1 MPSLSRLQRAC
12 GNHQLREHWAQ
23 IARHRIAVSPGRA
36 DWRKSAPITASPP
49 IRLAARDHYLTGGP
63 IPAPYEENDH
73 VQDCFGPRF
82 RDGRHLRRSGV
93 CCSHDLRTQHN
104 AVRQLRHLDRPI
116 LRLTRD
122 ESGQTPGTGAAPTS
136 RKSEGYRSRS
146 TNDRRVA
153 GVRACCCSN
162 RWPLPPRLSD
172 SDAAHSMRRGP
183 ASPRASTTHC
193 PG

>member
-1 MPSLSRLQRAC
+1 MPSLPRLQRAC
-12 GNHQLREHWAQ
+12 GNHQLREHCSHT
-23 IARHRIAVSPGRA
+23 ARHRIEACRGRP
-36 DWRKSAPITASPP
+36 DWRISTNHRKPGNPSAP
-49 IRLAARDHYLTGGP
+49 RDHYFVGEP
-63 IPAPYEENDH
+63 VPAPYEENDH

-93 CCSHDLRTQHN
+93 CGSHDLRTQHN

-146 TNDRRVA
+146 TKRSPS
-153 GVRACCCSN
+153 GGSTGLLLH
-162 RWPLPPRLSD
+162 RW
-172 SDAAHSMRRGP
+172 AAP
-183 ASPRASTTHC
+183 ASPS
-193 PG
+193 

>member
-1 MPSLSRLQRAC
+1 MRSLPRLQRTC
-12 GNHQLREHWAQ
+12 GNHQLREHCAQTAAPHRSVSRPSRLAQ
-23 IARHRIAVSPGRA
+23 ISTNHRKPANPSGARN
-36 DWRKSAPITASPP
+36 
-49 IRLAARDHYLTGGP
+49 HYFTGEP

-122 ESGQTPGTGAAPTS
+122 ESVKRRAPALCRRPANLKATD
-136 RKSEGYRSRS
+136 RVRP
-146 TNDRRVA
+146 NDRRVA
-153 GVRACCCSN
+153 GVRACCCN
-162 RWPLPPRLSD
+162 RWPLPPRLPD
-172 SDAAHSMRRGP
+172 RDAAHSMRRGP
-183 ASPRASTTHC
+183 TGPRAPTTHC

>member
-1 MPSLSRLQRAC
+1 MRSLPRLQRAC
-12 GNHQLREHWAQ
+12 GNHQLRKHCAQ
-23 IARHRIAVSPGRA
+23 SARHRIAWPCRLAQISA
-36 DWRKSAPITASPP
+36 NHRKPANPSAP
-49 IRLAARDHYLTGGP
+49 RDHYLIGRP
-63 IPAPYEENDH
+63 VPAPYEENDH

-122 ESGQTPGTGAAPTS
+122 ESGQPPGTGAVPTS
-136 RKSEGYRSRS
+136 VNLKATDRVRP
-146 TNDRRVA
+146 NDRRVA
-153 GVRACCCSN
+153 GIQACCCN
-162 RWPLPPRLSD
+162 RWPLPPRLPD
-172 SDAAHSMRRGP
+172 RDAAHSTCRGP
-183 ASPRASTTHC
+183 TGPRAPTTHC

>member
-12 GNHQLREHWAQ
+12 GNHQLREHCAQSARCRIAWPSRLAQ
-23 IARHRIAVSPGRA
+23 ISTNHRKPANPPGARN
-36 DWRKSAPITASPP
+36 
-49 IRLAARDHYLTGGP
+49 HYLTGGP
-63 IPAPYEENDH
+63 IPAPFEENDH

-93 CCSHDLRTQHN
+93 CCSHDLRIQHN

>member
-1 MPSLSRLQRAC
+1 MLADRTAP
-12 GNHQLREHWAQ
+12 
-23 IARHRIAVSPGRA
+23 HRTGSPGGS
-36 DWRKSAPITASPP
+36 DWRKSPPITASPP
-49 IRLAARDHYLTGGP
+49 IRLPHASTISIGRP

-82 RDGRHLRRSGV
+82 CVGRHLRRSGV

-122 ESGQTPGTGAAPTS
+122 ESGQTPGTGAVPTS
-136 RKSEGYRSRS
+136 VNLKATDRVRP
-146 TNDRRVA
+146 NDRRVA
-153 GVRACCCSN
+153 GVRACCCN
-162 RWPLPPRLSD
+162 KWPLPPRLPD
-172 SDAAHSMRRGP
+172 RDAAHSMRRGP
-183 ASPRASTTHC
+183 TGPRAPTTHC